1 MKRLAPVFILTAGT
15 LWGIMGIFVRTLEK
29 YGFTSI
35 QIASVR
41 IMGGTIL
48 FLLIT
53 AVTDRKKLHV
63 RLKDIGWFLGMGI
76 ASILMFTVCYFTT
89 MSLSSL
95 SVAAILLYTA
105 PIMVMLMSLVLFH
118 EKMTVKKG
126 MALVMAFAGCVLV
139 SGMGGDMRISP
150 AALGFGLLSG
160 FGYGLY
166 SILGTYA
173 LKKYPPLT
181 VTTYAFLCGGLGA
194 LIVCDSGD
202 LMGKI
207 SVAPDRGRLWLLIF
221 LTAFVT
227 AVLPYLFY
235 TVGLSFV
242 KASSASI
249 MASVEPVV
257 ATIAGILVFHETMT
271 AEAFL
276 GIVLVIAAIVLL
288 NLPGGKKTGQCKNVQ
303 VNRG

>member
-1 MKRLAPVFILTAGT
+1 MKRLAPVFILIAGT
-15 LWGIMGIFVRTLEK
+15 LWGIMGVFVRTLEK

-41 IMGGTIL
+41 ILGGAVL

-53 AVTDRKKLHV
+53 AVTDRKKLHI
-63 RLKDIGWFLGMGI
+63 RLKDIVWFLGMGI

-89 MSLSSL
+89 MTISSL

-105 PIMVMLMSLVLFH
+105 PIMVMLMSLVLFR
-118 EKMTVKKG
+118 ERMTAKKG
-126 MALVMAFAGCVLV
+126 LALVMAFAGCVLV
-139 SGMGGDMRISP
+139 SGVGGDMRISP

-194 LIVCDSGD
+194 LLVCDPAD
-202 LMGKI
+202 IAEKI
-207 SVAPDRGRLWLLIF
+207 GAAPDKGRLLLLIF

-235 TVGLSFV
+235 TIGLSFV

-271 AEAFL
+271 AESLL

-288 NLPGGKKTGQCKNVQ
+288 NLPNGKRTGQYKNVQ
-303 VNRG
+303 VSRG